1 MKQSLKIFR
10 GEKGFALI
18 EIAIALI
25 VMGLVLGAGI
35 PSFLHYLK
43 WQKIQETK
51 EKQEK
56 ILYSLAGFVLQ
67 NGFVPL
73 PAAPYEKGENF
84 GLSRKSLNTPLDMRG
99 LIPFKT
105 LGLPES
111 YSKDGFKRY
120 FTYIGGGVQK
130 EGGNLSAHSSFC
142 QTHPVYPLK
151 VDERQPSGSLSKRS
165 DALAS
170 KSPVVLILMSH
181 GESGYGSYRRSE
193 GNIKQALKSHRK
205 SLDKQQN
212 ASQDLRVVNR
222 GPSVK
227 PQDFFDDIIVWVT
240 RENLMAF
247 YGKRPCYQQ
256 EETREEGI
264 GHVVI

>member
-1 MKQSLKIFR
+1 MRHILKIFR
-10 GEKGFALI
+10 EEKGFALI

-25 VMGLVLGAGI
+25 VMGLILGARI
-35 PSFLHYLK
+35 PSFLHYLR

-56 ILYSLAGFVLQ
+56 ILYSIAGFVLQ

-73 PAAPYEKGENF
+73 PASPYEKGKNF
-84 GLSRKSLNTPLDMRG
+84 GLSRQSLNTPLDMRG
-99 LIPFKT
+99 LVPFKT

-130 EGGNLSAHSSFC
+130 ERGDLSTHSSFC
-142 QTHPVYPLK
+142 QMRPPYPLE
-151 VDERQPSGSLSKRS
+151 VDERQSSGILSKRP
-165 DALAS
+165 DRLAS

-181 GESGYGSYRRSE
+181 GESGYGAYYGSE
-193 GNIKQALKSHRK
+193 GTINRSIKAHRG

-222 GPSVK
+222 ATSIK

-256 EETREEGI
+256 EETREEGV

>member
-1 MKQSLKIFR
+1 MRQILKIFR
-10 GEKGFALI
+10 EEKGFALI

-25 VMGLVLGAGI
+25 IMGLILGAGI

-43 WQKIQETK
+43 WQKIQQTK

-56 ILYSLAGFVLQ
+56 ILYSIAGFVLQ

-73 PAAPYEKGENF
+73 PASPYEKGENF
-84 GLSRKSLNTPLDMRG
+84 GLSRQSLNTPLDMRG
-99 LIPFKT
+99 LVPFRA

-130 EGGNLSAHSSFC
+130 GGGDLSTHSSFC
-142 QTHPVYPLK
+142 QARPAYSLE
-151 VDERQPSGSLSKRS
+151 VDERQSSGILSKRT
-165 DALAS
+165 DRLAS

-181 GESGYGSYRRSE
+181 GESGYGAYCGSE
-193 GNIKQALKSHRK
+193 GDVNRSRG

-222 GPSVK
+222 APSIK

-256 EETREEGI
+256 EETREEGV